1 MQDGFFVLTNIG
13 YSSRQSTRRIYVD
26 IVLLLH
32 SLWRWVVVVV
42 SLIALVKFGLGWFL
56 RKTPDS
62 LDRQITRAFTIS
74 IDIQVALG
82 LILILLQWLGG
93 VLLRP
98 ALEHA
103 VIMIVAVILAHLTAM
118 WRNRT
123 DNTALRNSFLVVLAV
138 VILIGVGVAR
148 VGGWTF

>member
-1 MQDGFFVLTNIG
+1 M
-13 YSSRQSTRRIYVD
+13 D

-32 SLWRWVVVVV
+32 SLWRWVVVIV
-42 SLIALVKFGLGWFL
+42 SLVALVKFGLGWL
-56 RKTPDS
+56 QRKTPDS

-82 LILILLQWLGG
+82 LVLVVLQFLGG

-103 VIMIVAVILAHLTAM
+103 VIMIIVVILAHLTAM
-118 WRNRT
+118 WRNRS
-123 DNTALRNSFLVVLAV
+123 DNTALRNSFFVVLAV
-138 VILIGVGVAR
+138 IILIAVGVAR